1 MKRYIKWQFLAFSL
15 LLSTNFGCKDY
26 LDEVSI
32 ANQTA
37 DSYFITAKGFEDLTR
52 SIYPLL
58 RNITQ
63 QRTLVLN
70 GTDIFASASSWDG
83 AGPTGDPIDLYNT
96 GFASTLTSVSDLW
109 NLLYLELNRA
119 NTVISRSEFVDGISE
134 SAKASQVAEAKF
146 IRALMLFYLVQQW
159 GDVPMPLEETTTAN
173 KEVIRVA
180 SADVYTQIIKDLTE
194 AETVLPVQGSTQ
206 WGRASKGAAQFLL
219 SKVYLTRGWNYNNSL
234 GGTATD
240 FNQALVYADKV
251 ISAYPMI
258 ANYKNLFPKRSENP
272 LLETNNPGTQN
283 ARNSEVVF
291 AVQYN
296 SDILTNAGDAA
307 YPAAAIGND
316 LHSVFGNDP
325 GDTPGAPS
333 ARTGEYNRFQG
344 KHHVTPSMYRMFDPD
359 IDTRYDHNF
368 VEKIYALND
377 NSKFEARKGVVV
389 PIKKGDVTME
399 FRPWN
404 NPVTKIE
411 DRGMDIEGGTKPY
424 AVLNTDEFGDNPQ
437 TNYHGGDRAMMMW
450 KFWEPGIDYGDAF
463 GTFDFALFR
472 SAEAYLIAA
481 EAKLKGAT
489 GGNLGTAEAYY
500 NAVLDRALGE
510 NKGKDPL
517 QAAAPEN
524 VKSLETKSYR
534 AVAGSLDI
542 DMILDE
548 RAREFMGEYMRWYD
562 LKRTGKLIDRVKK
575 HNPWTRAAGGLEAK
589 HLVRPIPLSELDLSS
604 NQLSQNP
611 GY

>member
-1 MKRYIKWQFLAFSL
+1 MKKYINLKFVTLFIFLS
-15 LLSTNFGCKDY
+15 SNFACTDF
-26 LDEVSI
+26 LEEVSV

-37 DSYFITAKGFEDLTR
+37 DSYYSTVIGFEDLTR

-83 AGPTGDPIDLYNT
+83 AGPTGDPVDLYNQ

-119 NTVISRSEFVDGISE
+119 NTVISRAEIVEGLTPSV
-134 SAKASQVAEAKF
+134 KAARVGEAKF

-173 KEVIRVA
+173 KEVTRVP
-180 SADVYTQIIKDLTE
+180 SAEVYTQIIKDLTDAE
-194 AETVLPVQGSTQ
+194 AGLPVQGSTD
-206 WGRASKGAAQFLL
+206 WGSATKGAAQFLL
-219 SKVYLTRGWNYNNSL
+219 SKVYLTRGWNFNKSL
-234 GGTATD
+234 GGSDSD
-240 FNQALVYADKV
+240 FTQALAYADKV
-251 ISAYPMI
+251 IAAYPMV
-258 ANYKNLFPKRSENP
+258 ANYNDLFPKRSENP

-296 SDILTNAGDAA
+296 TNVLTNAGDAA
-307 YPAAAIGND
+307 YAGASIGND

-333 ARTGEYNRFQG
+333 GRTGEYNRHLG
-344 KHHVTPSMYRMFDPD
+344 KHHVTPSMYRMFDPN

-368 VEKIYALND
+368 VEKIYALRD
-377 NSKFEARKGVVV
+377 EPGFEAKAGVSL
-389 PIKKGDVTME
+389 PIKTGDLTME

-404 NPVTKIE
+404 NPVTDVA

-424 AVLNTDEFGDNPQ
+424 AVLNTDEFGNNAQ
-437 TNYHGGDRAMMMW
+437 SNFHGGDRAMMMW
-450 KFWEPGIDYGDAF
+450 KFWEPGIGYADDL

-489 GGNLGTAEAYY
+489 GGSLGTAEAYY
-500 NAVLDRALGE
+500 NAVLDRALGS
-510 NKGKDPL
+510 NKGKNPM

-524 VKSLETKSYR
+524 VKSLDAKSYR
-534 AVAGSLDI
+534 AVAGNLDI

-548 RAREFMGEYMRWYD
+548 RAREFMGEYMRWFD
-562 LKRTGKLIDRVKK
+562 LKRTGKLIERVKK
-575 HNPWTRAAGGLEAK
+575 HNPWTAAAGNLDAK
-589 HLVRPIPLSELDLSS
+589 HLVRPIPLSELDLAS
-604 NQLSQNP
+604 NGISQNT

>member
-1 MKRYIKWQFLAFSL
+1 MKKYIKWKFIASLIFLS
-15 LLSTNFGCKDY
+15 SNFACTDF
-26 LDEVSI
+26 LDEVSVS
-32 ANQTA
+32 NQTA
-37 DSYFITAKGFEDLTR
+37 DNYYVTAKGFEDLTR

-63 QRTLVLN
+63 QRSLILN
-70 GTDIFASASSWDG
+70 GTDIFAVNSSWDG
-83 AGPTGDPIDLYNT
+83 AGPTGDPIDLYNQ

-119 NTVISRSEFVDGISE
+119 NTVISRADLVEGIS
-134 SAKASQVAEAKF
+134 ATTKASSVGEAKF

-173 KEVIRVA
+173 KEVVRVL
-180 SADVYTQIIKDLTE
+180 SADVYTQIIKDLTD
-194 AETVLPVQGSTQ
+194 AETALPSQASTD
-206 WGRASKGAAQFLL
+206 WGRATKGSAQFLL

-234 GGTATD
+234 GGSAAD
-240 FNQALVYADKV
+240 FTQALAYADKV
-251 ISAYPMI
+251 IAAYPMV
-258 ANYKNLFPKRSENP
+258 ANYKDLFPKRSENP
-272 LLETNNPGTQN
+272 LLETNNPGTQK

-291 AVQYN
+291 AIQYN
-296 SDILTNAGDAA
+296 TNVLTNSGDPA
-307 YPAAAIGND
+307 YPATAVGND

-333 ARTGEYNRFQG
+333 ARTGEYNRHQG
-344 KHHVTPSMYRMFDPD
+344 RHHVTPAMYRMYDPD

-404 NPVTKIE
+404 NPVTDIA

-424 AVLNTDEFGDNPQ
+424 SVLNTDEFGDNPQ

-489 GGNLGTAEAYY
+489 GGNLGTAEDYY
-500 NAVLDRALGE
+500 NKVLDRALGS
-510 NKGKDPL
+510 NKDKDPM

-524 VKSLETKSYR
+524 VKSLDAKSYR
-534 AVAGSLDI
+534 AVAGKLDI

-548 RAREFMGEYMRWYD
+548 RAREFMGEYMRWFD
-562 LKRTGKLIDRVKK
+562 LKRTGKLIERVKK
-575 HNPWTRAAGGLEAK
+575 YNPWTNAAGALEAK
-589 HLVRPIPLSELDLSS
+589 HLVRPIPLSELDLAS
-604 NQLSQNP
+604 NPIVQNP